1 MSATRLAWSLCV
13 ASLVLV
19 LTGPVLLVLTGLNGA
34 FVFAL
39 AFAFVQVF
47 TAVVGAVVA
56 SRLPEN
62 AVGWI
67 LLAIGTA
74 LGITNTASAYGTLG
88 NTTSKGPLPGDDI
101 AAWVGSWGFVPVVFG
116 GVMLLIY
123 VFPDGHFLSAAWRR
137 VAQISAVIVACATF
151 VDALIPGELENASG
165 IENPVVATGW
175 LADVVGS
182 AQSIT
187 DPLALPVFGLAAAA
201 LIVRFRRSR
210 GIERQQLKWI
220 SFALILVAVSLG
232 LTAGAPSYGGDV
244 AFFIALFALAAVPLA
259 TGFAMLRYR
268 LYDIDVVIN
277 RTLVY
282 AVLTAT
288 LGTVYLGSV
297 LLLQLALNPFTGGSS
312 LAIAVSTLAV
322 AALFRPARAG
332 IQDAVDRRFFRHKY
346 DAGQTLD
353 RFATHMRDQV
363 DLADIGSDLLIVVS
377 ETVQPR
383 HASLWLRG
391 RGPQP

>member
-1 MSATRLAWSLCV
+1 MSAPRLAWSLCA

-19 LTGPVLLVLTGLNGA
+19 LTGPVLLFLAVREGA
-34 FVFAL
+34 LIFAL
-39 AFAFVQVF
+39 AFAAIQIF

-67 LLAIGTA
+67 LLGIGTA
-74 LGITNTASAYGTLG
+74 LGASNTLGAYGALGTNTAR
-88 NTTSKGPLPGDDI
+88 GPLPADDI
-101 AAWVGSWGFVPVVFG
+101 AAWVGSWSFIPVVFG
-116 GVMLLIY
+116 GVMLLVY
-123 VFPDGHFLSAAWRR
+123 VFPNGQFLSAAWRR
-137 VAQISAVIVACATF
+137 AAQASLVLVACATL
-151 VDALIPGELENASG
+151 VDALIPGKLDDASG

-175 LADVVGS
+175 LADVVTR
-182 AQSIT
+182 AQVVT
-187 DPLALPVFGLAAAA
+187 DPLALPVFGLAAAG
-201 LIVRFRRSR
+201 LVVRFRRSH

-232 LTAGAPSYGGDV
+232 LTAGVPILGNV
-244 AFFIALFALAAVPLA
+244 TFFLALFALAAMPIA

-277 RTLVY
+277 RALVY

-288 LGTVYLGSV
+288 LAAVYLGSV
-297 LLLQLALNPFTGGSS
+297 LLLQLALNRFTEGSS

-322 AALFRPARAG
+322 AALFRPARAR
-332 IQDAVDRRFFRHKY
+332 IQEAVDRRFFRHKY

-353 RFATHMRDQV
+353 RFASHLRDQV
-363 DLADIGSDLLIVVS
+363 DLADIGSDLLTVVS
-377 ETVQPR
+377 ETVQPS
-383 HASLWLRG
+383 HASLWLRE
-391 RGPQP
+391 RESTQ